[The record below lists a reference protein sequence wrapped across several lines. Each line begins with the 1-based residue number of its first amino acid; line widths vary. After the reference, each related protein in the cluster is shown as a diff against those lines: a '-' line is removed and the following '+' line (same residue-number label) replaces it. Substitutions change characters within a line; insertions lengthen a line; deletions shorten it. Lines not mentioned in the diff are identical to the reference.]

1 MRRNLFKKLGV
12 GKVFEDCYLRKGGLL
27 IVGEIMSKERA
38 ALGKTGRFLDGD
50 NGIDRSELDNRFER
64 WYRGL
69 DKEEQE
75 DGQQDR
81 EKVE

>member
-1 MRRNLFKKLGV
+1 MT
-12 GKVFEDCYLRKGGLL
+12 
-27 IVGEIMSKERA
+27 KERVP
-38 ALGKTGRFLDGD
+38 LVKTGRSLDDD

-75 DGQQDR
+75 NGQQAK
-81 EKVE
+81 EEVE